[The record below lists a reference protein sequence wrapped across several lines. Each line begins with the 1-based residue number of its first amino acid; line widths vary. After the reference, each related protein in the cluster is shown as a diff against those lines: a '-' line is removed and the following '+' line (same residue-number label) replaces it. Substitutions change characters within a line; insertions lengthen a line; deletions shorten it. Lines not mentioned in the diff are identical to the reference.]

1 MKATDIYLKLGTETI
16 YDDAS
21 FQINN
26 LDKVGI
32 VGVNG
37 AGKTTLFK
45 VILGQLELDA
55 GELSIGKARI
65 GFLPQEIKFENPELT
80 VWEYLCEARPI
91 AKINKRLEEIYV
103 ELADN
108 SPQTQNLLR
117 EMSDLQE
124 QLELLDCY
132 NAETALLEIIEDMQI
147 DDTLLNSK
155 VGELTGGQKS
165 KVAFAGILYGNPN
178 LLLLDEPTNHL
189 DASTKDFITSYLK
202 NYKGTVLIISH
213 DVDFLNKI
221 INKVM
226 FINKVTH
233 KIKVY
238 DGDYTNFKKR
248 LLEERKLK
256 EIRIQQ
262 QEKEI
267 QKLEEFV
274 QKARQAS
281 RTNHNL
287 KRMGQ
292 DREIKLEKKKA
303 QLEKREKVYQ
313 RVKMNIEPK
322 RSNSK
327 VPLSVQNLSFH
338 YHDKP
343 NLYENLSFNLT
354 DGEKFLI
361 VGENGAGKSTLLK
374 LIMGKLKSDK
384 GTITF
389 GGKTDIAY
397 YAQELEILDES
408 KTIFENVQ
416 NEHFSDLQLR
426 NALGNFLFFGNQVF
440 KEVHLLSPGEKARV
454 ALCKLLMQKANL
466 LILDEPTNHLD
477 PDTQSVIGE
486 NFGEYSGTIL
496 LVSHNPSFVEQIGIT
511 RMLILPEGKILDYN
525 KELLDY
531 YYLINS
537 LE

>member
-132 NAETALLEIIEDMQI
+132 NAETAILEIIEDMQI

-155 VGELTGGQKS
+155 VGELSGGQKS

>member
-1 MKATDIYLKLGTETI
+1 MKATDIYLKLGTEVI

-21 FQINN
+21 FQIDN

-45 VILGQLELDA
+45 VILGQQELDS
-55 GELSIGKARI
+55 GQLYIGSARI
-65 GFLPQEIKFENPELT
+65 GYLPQEIKFEDPNMT
-80 VWEYLCEARPI
+80 VWEYLCASRPI
-91 AKINKRLEEIYV
+91 EKINKRLEEIYT
-103 ELADN
+103 ELSNQSENTNA
-108 SPQTQNLLR
+108 LLA
-117 EMSDLQE
+117 EMGSLQQE
-124 QLELLDCY
+124 LDLLDCY
-132 NAETALLEIIEDMQI
+132 NAENILLDIIEQMQI
-147 DDTLLNSK
+147 DDNLLNSK
-155 VGELTGGQKS
+155 VGQLSGGQKS
-165 KVAFAGILYGNPN
+165 KAAFAGILYGNPN

-189 DASTKDFITSYLK
+189 DASTKDFVTNYLK
-202 NYKGTVLIISH
+202 NYKGTVLIVSH
-213 DVDFLNKI
+213 DIDFLNKI

-233 KIKVY
+233 KIKIY
-238 DGDYTNFKKR
+238 SGDYTNFKQK
-248 LLEERKLK
+248 LLQERTLK

-267 QKLEEFV
+267 KKLEDFV
-274 QKARQAS
+274 LKARQAS

-303 QLEKREKVYQ
+303 QLEQREKVYK
-313 RVKMNIEPK
+313 RVKMDIEPK
-322 RSNSK
+322 RTGSK
-327 VPLSVQNLSFH
+327 IPLSVQNLTFH
-338 YHDKP
+338 YDEKE

-361 VGENGAGKSTLLK
+361 VGENGTGKSTLLK
-374 LIMGKLKSDK
+374 LIMGKLHPTA
-384 GTITF
+384 GTINF
-389 GGKTDIAY
+389 GSKTDIAY
-397 YAQELEILDES
+397 YAQELEILEED

-426 NALGNFLFFGNQVF
+426 NILGNFLFFGNQVF
-440 KEVHLLSPGEKARV
+440 KKVDILSPGEKARV
-454 ALCKLLMQKANL
+454 ALCKLLLQKANF

-477 PDTQSVIGE
+477 PDTQTVIGE
-486 NFGEYSGTIL
+486 NFGEYSGTLL
-496 LVSHNPSFVEQIGIT
+496 LVSHNPSFVEQLGIT
-511 RMLILPEGKILDYN
+511 RMLVLPEGKIIDYSR
-525 KELLDY
+525 ELLEY
-531 YYLINS
+531 YYLINT

>member
-155 VGELTGGQKS
+155 VGELSGGQKS

>member
-155 VGELTGGQKS
+155 VGELSGGQKS

-313 RVKMNIEPK
+313 RVNMNIEPK

-338 YHDKP
+338 YPDKL

-361 VGENGAGKSTLLK
+361 VGENGVGKSTLLK
-374 LIMGKLKSDK
+374 LIMGKLKPDK

>member
-155 VGELTGGQKS
+155 VGELSGGQKS

-313 RVKMNIEPK
+313 RVNMNIEPK

-338 YHDKP
+338 YPDKL

>member
-155 VGELTGGQKS
+155 VGELSGGQKS

-238 DGDYTNFKKR
+238 DDDYTNFKKR

>member
-1 MKATDIYLKLGTETI
+1 MKATDMYLKLGTETI

-65 GFLPQEIKFENPELT
+65 GFLPQEIKFDNPELT

-108 SPQTQNLLR
+108 PPQTQNLLR
-117 EMSDLQE
+117 EMSELQE
-124 QLELLDCY
+124 QLELLDCF

-155 VGELTGGQKS
+155 VGELSGGQKS

-303 QLEKREKVYQ
+303 QLEKREKIYQ

-361 VGENGAGKSTLLK
+361 VGENGVGKSTLLK
-374 LIMGKLKSDK
+374 LIMGKLKPDK

-397 YAQELEILDES
+397 YAQELEILDDS

-511 RMLILPEGKILDYN
+511 RMLVLPEGKILDYN

>member
-16 YDDAS
+16 YDGAS

-55 GELSIGKARI
+55 GEFSIGKARI

-117 EMSDLQE
+117 EMSELQE

-155 VGELTGGQKS
+155 VGELSGGQKS

-303 QLEKREKVYQ
+303 QLEKREK
-313 RVKMNIEPK
+313 
-322 RSNSK
+322 
-327 VPLSVQNLSFH
+327 
-338 YHDKP
+338 
-343 NLYENLSFNLT
+343 
-354 DGEKFLI
+354 
-361 VGENGAGKSTLLK
+361 
-374 LIMGKLKSDK
+374 
-384 GTITF
+384 
-389 GGKTDIAY
+389 
-397 YAQELEILDES
+397 
-408 KTIFENVQ
+408 
-416 NEHFSDLQLR
+416 
-426 NALGNFLFFGNQVF
+426 
-440 KEVHLLSPGEKARV
+440 
-454 ALCKLLMQKANL
+454 
-466 LILDEPTNHLD
+466 
-477 PDTQSVIGE
+477 
-486 NFGEYSGTIL
+486 
-496 LVSHNPSFVEQIGIT
+496 GI
-511 RMLILPEGKILDYN
+511 
-525 KELLDY
+525 
-531 YYLINS
+531 
-537 LE
+537 